1 MKKSLLIV
9 LAAGAAIVAWAD
21 WPSAGGGPTRDNWA
35 KAETALSPA
44 SAKDIKFLYTHKFDN
59 TANGESA
66 LETPVLVSRIITWK
80 GFKALMFVGSSNGTV
95 YSMDSDLGRDFE
107 KVTFGKTG
115 GGAAATLLCPGGMTA
130 SIAVPGSI
138 SAGGRGGGGRGASGR
153 GGGGGVG
160 RGASGQAR
168 GGGGGGGGGGRG
180 RGGVQPSVYAV
191 GADGTLRWVREQDND
206 IEAEPAAKFVPAN
219 ARLAGLAVSNNTIYA
234 ATEDS
239 CGGNPNGLYALDIS
253 MAEGAPHP
261 KKEVASFMTNGPGFA
276 GDASVAIGADGTVFG
291 QVAEGN
297 GSVAGKYDDTV
308 LALSEKTLEVKD
320 YFTPS
325 GSIAAVAK
333 DVAVAGATPA
343 VFEWNGKEIV
353 VAGSRDGKIY
363 LLDAKSLGGADHHT
377 PLASSAVI
385 AAADNK
391 GDGNGIWNSFAT
403 DTDASG
409 ARWIYASINGPSAAM
424 FATSNG
430 AAPTGAIV
438 ALKVEDHGGAS
449 AGKPALTL
457 QWISRDLISPAAPV
471 VGNGLVYALSTGKSP
486 RSTKTVAEH
495 EKLAKPAVIYV
506 LDAATGKELFSGAKA
521 TTYATSGV
529 AIADGQFYYATHDNT
544 VYAWGIET
552 LK

>member
-9 LAAGAAIVAWAD
+9 LAAVASIAAWAD

-66 LETPVLVSRIITWK
+66 LQTPVLVSRIITWK

-95 YSMDSDLGRDFE
+95 YSLDSDLSKDFE
-107 KVTFGKTG
+107 KVTFGKTAG
-115 GGAAATLLCPGGMTA
+115 GSATLLCPGGMTGD
-130 SIAVPGSI
+130 IAIAGSI
-138 SAGGRGGGGRGASGR
+138 GAGGRGGGGGGGRGASGR
-153 GGGGGVG
+153 GGGALVG

-191 GADGTLRWVREQDND
+191 GADGMLRWVREQDNN

-219 ARLAGLAVSNNTIYA
+219 ARLAGLAVSNNVIYA
-234 ATEDS
+234 ATEDN
-239 CGGNPNGLYALDIS
+239 CGGNPNGLYALDMS

-261 KKEVASFMTNGPGFA
+261 KKEVASFMTNGTGFA
-276 GDASVAIGADGTVFG
+276 GNASVAVGADGTVFG

-308 LALSEKTLEVKD
+308 LALREKTLEVKD

-325 GSIAAVAK
+325 GSGAAVAK
-333 DVAVAGATPA
+333 DAAVAGATPA

-391 GDGNGIWNSFAT
+391 GDGNGIWNSLAT
-403 DTDASG
+403 DTDAAG
-409 ARWIYASINGPSAAM
+409 ARWIYASINGASP
-424 FATSNG
+424 ATFPASNG
-430 AAPTGAIV
+430 AAPTGSIV
-438 ALKVEDHGGAS
+438 ALKVEDHGGT
-449 AGKPALTL
+449 PALAP
-457 QWISRDLISPAAPV
+457 QWISRDLVSPAAPV

-486 RSTKTVAEH
+486 RMTKTVAEH
-495 EKLAKPAVIYV
+495 EKVAKPAVIYV

-552 LK
+552 LR